1 MCFLIQIKCN
11 FIRQN
16 TDKPS
21 EKSLLLL
28 DLQEKI
34 ETIFRKKVM
43 INKREVTYATRITN
57 NQENNLET
65 ILDHLIATQRKL
77 Q

>member
-1 MCFLIQIKCN
+1 
-11 FIRQN
+11 
-16 TDKPS
+16 
-21 EKSLLLL
+21 
-28 DLQEKI
+28 
-34 ETIFRKKVM
+34 M